1 MKNKGIVIELTALL
15 DVILI
20 MLFWLMMN
28 IQNNNENIRAE
39 ADSRISEAEEQVQKA
54 EESISEAEK
63 RADDAAAEMEKMQA
77 ELETVRDEA
86 EKEIADAWKKAASI
100 NDNAAANQS
109 ALENYENGRLI
120 TINLQYGRTG
130 EIFISDN
137 NNILAQTSV
146 ISDNDIAMSLISS
159 LESANLG
166 QNDVILCAMI
176 YDGSEALYRD
186 VKAVK
191 TAVDKIKGSYP
202 NLYCTYINIKEKEN
216 NHE

>member
-28 IQNNNENIRAE
+28 IQNDNENIRTE
-39 ADSRISEAEEQVQKA
+39 ADNRISEAEEQVKKA
-54 EESISEAEK
+54 EENISQAEK
-63 RADDAAAEMEKMQA
+63 RADDAVAEMEKMQA
-77 ELETVRDEA
+77 ELEKVREET

-109 ALENYENGRLI
+109 ALENYEKGRVI
-120 TINLQYGRTG
+120 TINLQYDST
-130 EIFISDN
+130 ISISDN

-146 ISDNDIAMSLISS
+146 ISDNDIVKSIISS
-159 LESANLG
+159 LESVNLG

-176 YDGSEALYRD
+176 YDGSEVLYRD

-191 TAVDKIKGSYP
+191 TAVDEIKSSYS
-202 NLYCTYINIKEKEN
+202 NLYCTYINIKERN
-216 NHE
+216 NNYE